1 MLLQSPIISTYPD
14 LERQTKRDACL
25 DELALTI
32 EHSRGDQPASDFRS
46 HLSVIGKIEAGY
58 AVLSRSLDAA
68 LGIGDATHWLWASLH
83 LAAEQVDRALKEL
96 DLQIERCPV
105 IDASTFTLPRND
117 GGDRY
122 AADELIAMIDSATS
136 TILRMHAARCG
147 CSGEKGTIVIPGS
160 PDTATGLRLAEW
172 VRGHF

>member
-58 AVLSRSLDAA
+58 AVLSRSLDVA

-83 LAAEQVDRALKEL
+83 SRPSKS
-96 DLQIERCPV
+96 IGRSKNSICR
-105 IDASTFTLPRND
+105 S
-117 GGDRY
+117 
-122 AADELIAMIDSATS
+122 S
-136 TILRMHAARCG
+136 AAR
-147 CSGEKGTIVIPGS
+147 
-160 PDTATGLRLAEW
+160 
-172 VRGHF
+172 